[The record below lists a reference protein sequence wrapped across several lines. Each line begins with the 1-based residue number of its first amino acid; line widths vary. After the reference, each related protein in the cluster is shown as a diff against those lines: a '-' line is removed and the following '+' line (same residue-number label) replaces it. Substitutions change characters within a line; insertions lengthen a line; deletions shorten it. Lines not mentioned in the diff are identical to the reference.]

1 MWDVFLL
8 LLPVFV
14 LIFLGM
20 LAERFQ
26 LVPPFGST
34 TLNQFLVNL
43 GLPSLIFLSIAE
55 CRPEDLDHEAFLAGF
70 AVCLFVTFGALIPV
84 FHHLKFDTGY
94 REEVMLSMLASFPNV
109 VLVGL
114 PVLMALYPGSPVVV
128 LASTLTNILEIPM
141 VLVTLFILVN
151 TGARGRHPIRTVAL
165 ALVTNPVVLA
175 TAAGSAFYLSGTA
188 VPSVIESPCRALG
201 NSVMPC
207 ALVSLGI
214 VISARLRNHGDNS
227 VFHPGR
233 QLVILIGKQVLQP
246 AIAFLALTAFHT
258 EPMWRSMGVL
268 LAAMPVGTLAYA
280 MSDSY
285 KVAANDASAAV
296 IASTLVSLLIIPVL
310 AIFVK

>member
-43 GLPSLIFLSIAE
+43 GLPALIFLSIAE

-70 AVCLFVTFGALIPV
+70 AVSLFVTFGLLIPV
-84 FHHLKFDTGY
+84 FHHLRLETGY
-94 REEVMLSMLASFPNV
+94 KEEVMLSMLASFPNV

-141 VLVTLFILVN
+141 VLITLFILVN
-151 TGARGRHPIRTVAL
+151 SGAKGRHPIRTIAL

-175 TAAGSAFYLSGTA
+175 TVAGSAFYATGTA
-188 VPSVIESPCRALG
+188 VPAVIESPCRALG

-214 VISARLRNHGDNS
+214 VISARLRNHTGS
-227 VFHPGR
+227 SAFHPGR
-233 QLVILIGKQVLQP
+233 QMVILVAKQVVQP
-246 AIAFLALTAFHT
+246 VIAFIALTAFHT
-258 EPMWRSMGVL
+258 EPMWRSMGTL

-285 KVAANDASAAV
+285 KVAEDDASAAV
-296 IASTLVSLLIIPVL
+296 IMTTLISLLIIPVL
-310 AIFVK
+310 AMFLK

>member
-1 MWDVFLL
+1 MWDVFVL

-34 TLNQFLVNL
+34 TLNQFLVNV

-55 CRPEDLDHEAFLAGF
+55 CKPEDLDHEAFLAGF
-70 AVCLFVTFGALIPV
+70 AVSLFVTFGLLIPV
-84 FHHLKFDTGY
+84 FHHLRLKTGY
-94 REEVMLSMLASFPNV
+94 KEDVMLSMLASFPNV

-141 VLVTLFILVN
+141 VLITLFILVN
-151 TGARGRHPIRTVAL
+151 SGAKGRHPIRTIAL

-175 TAAGSAFYLSGTA
+175 TVAGAVFYLTKST

-214 VISARLRNHGDNS
+214 VISARLRNHTGTGA
-227 VFHPGR
+227 FHPGR
-233 QLVILIGKQVLQP
+233 QIVILLGKQILQP
-246 AIAFLALTAFHT
+246 VIAFAALTAFNT

-285 KVAANDASAAV
+285 KVAEDDASASV
-296 IASTLVSLLIIPVL
+296 IMSTLLSLLLIPIL
-310 AIFVK
+310 AVFVK

>member
-1 MWDVFLL
+1 
-8 LLPVFV
+8 
-14 LIFLGM
+14 
-20 LAERFQ
+20 
-26 LVPPFGST
+26 
-34 TLNQFLVNL
+34 
-43 GLPSLIFLSIAE
+43 
-55 CRPEDLDHEAFLAGF
+55 
-70 AVCLFVTFGALIPV
+70 
-84 FHHLKFDTGY
+84 
-94 REEVMLSMLASFPNV
+94 MLSMLASFPNV

-151 TGARGRHPIRTVAL
+151 TGARGRHPIRTIAL

-175 TAAGSAFYLSGTA
+175 TVAGSVFYLSGTA

-233 QLVILIGKQVLQP
+233 QLVILIGKQLVQP
-246 AIAFLALTAFHT
+246 VIAYAALTAFNT

-310 AIFVK
+310 AIFIK

>member
-1 MWDVFLL
+1 MWNVFLL
-8 LLPVFV
+8 LMPVFV

-70 AVCLFVTFGALIPV
+70 ALSLFITFALLIVV
-84 FHHLKFDTGY
+84 FRRLGTGTGY
-94 REEVMLSMLASFPNV
+94 KEDVMLSMLASFPNV

-114 PVLMALYPGSPVVV
+114 PVLMALYPGKHVVV

-141 VLVTLFILVN
+141 VLITLFILVN
-151 TGARGRHPIRTVAL
+151 TGAKGKHPIRTIAL

-175 TAAGSAFYLSGTA
+175 TLAGAVFYLSRTA
-188 VPSVIESPCRALG
+188 VPAVIESPCRALG

-214 VISARLRNHGDNS
+214 VISARLRHHENG
-227 VFHPGR
+227 VFHMRR
-233 QLVILIGKQVLQP
+233 QIVILLGKQILQP
-246 AIAFLALTAFHT
+246 VIALIALTALDA

-285 KVAANDASAAV
+285 KVAEDDASAAV
-296 IASTLVSLLIIPVL
+296 ILSTLVSLALIPVL
-310 AIFVK
+310 AMFLR

>member
-1 MWDVFLL
+1 MWDVLVL

-14 LIFLGM
+14 LILLGM

-26 LVPPFGST
+26 LVPPFGSA

-43 GLPSLIFLSIAE
+43 GLPALIFLSIAE
-55 CRPEDLDHEAFLAGF
+55 CRPEDLDHEAFLGGF
-70 AVCLFVTFGALIPV
+70 AVSLFVTFGLLIPT
-84 FHHLKFDTGY
+84 FHRLRLQTGY

-114 PVLMALYPGSPVVV
+114 PVLMALYPGNPVVV

-151 TGARGRHPIRTVAL
+151 NGAKGRHPIRTIAL

-175 TAAGSAFYLSGTA
+175 TAGGAVFFLTGAP
-188 VPSVIESPCRALG
+188 VPSAVESPCRALG

-233 QLVILIGKQVLQP
+233 QIVILVGKLIAQP
-246 AIAFLALTAFHT
+246 LIAYVALTALNA
-258 EPMWRSMGVL
+258 EPLWRSMGVL

-285 KVAANDASAAV
+285 KVASNDASAAV
-296 IASTLVSLLIIPVL
+296 ISSTLLSLLLIPAL
-310 AIFVK
+310 AMIVK

>member
-43 GLPSLIFLSIAE
+43 GLPALIFLSIAE

-70 AVCLFVTFGALIPV
+70 AVSLFVTFGLLIPT
-84 FHHLKFDTGY
+84 FHCLRLETGY
-94 REEVMLSMLASFPNV
+94 KEEVMLSMLASFPNV

-141 VLVTLFILVN
+141 VLITLFILVN
-151 TGARGRHPIRTVAL
+151 SGAKGRHPIRTIAL
-165 ALVTNPVVLA
+165 ALITNPVVLA
-175 TAAGSAFYLSGTA
+175 TLGGSAFYATGTA

-214 VISARLRNHGDNS
+214 VISARLRNHTGNS
-227 VFHPGR
+227 TFHPRR
-233 QLVILIGKQVLQP
+233 QLVILAAKQFVQP
-246 AIAFLALTAFHT
+246 VIAFAALTALHT
-258 EPMWRSMGVL
+258 EPMWRSMGTL

-285 KVAANDASAAV
+285 KVAEDDASAAV
-296 IASTLVSLLIIPVL
+296 IITTLISLVIIPIL
-310 AIFVK
+310 AIFLK

>member
-1 MWDVFLL
+1 MWNVFLL
-8 LLPVFV
+8 LMPVFV

-34 TLNQFLVNL
+34 TLNQFLINL

-70 AVCLFVTFGALIPV
+70 ALSLFLTFGLLIVV
-84 FHHLKFDTGY
+84 FRRLGTGY
-94 REEVMLSMLASFPNV
+94 REDVMLSMLASFPNV

-114 PVLMALYPGSPVVV
+114 PVLMALYPGKPVVV

-141 VLVTLFILVN
+141 VLITLFILVN
-151 TGARGRHPIRTVAL
+151 TGAKGKHPIRTIVL

-175 TAAGSAFYLSGTA
+175 TLCGAAFYVSRTA
-188 VPSVIESPCRALG
+188 VPAVIESPCRALG

-214 VISARLRNHGDNS
+214 VISARIRHHENG
-227 VFHPGR
+227 VFHLRR
-233 QLVILIGKQVLQP
+233 QIAILLGKQVLQP
-246 AIAFLALTAFHT
+246 VIALIALTALDA

-285 KVAANDASAAV
+285 KVAEDDASASV
-296 IASTLVSLLIIPVL
+296 ILSTLVSLVLIPVL
-310 AIFVK
+310 AMFLQ

>member
-1 MWDVFLL
+1 MWNVIVL

-55 CRPEDLDHEAFLAGF
+55 CRPEDLHHGAFLAGF
-70 AVCLFVTFGALIPV
+70 ALSLLVPFVLLVAV
-84 FHHLKFDTGY
+84 FHRLRAKTGY
-94 REEVMLSMLASFPNV
+94 KEDVMLSMLASFPNV

-114 PVLMALYPGSPVVV
+114 PVLMALYPGEPVVV

-141 VLVTLFILVN
+141 VLVTLFVLVN
-151 TGARGRHPIRTVAL
+151 GGARGRHPLRTVAL
-165 ALVTNPVVLA
+165 TLFTNPVVLA
-175 TAAGSAFYLSGTA
+175 TLGGSAFYLTGTA
-188 VPSVIESPCRALG
+188 VPSVLEAPCRALG

-214 VISARLRNHGDNS
+214 VISARARHHGDNP
-227 VFHPGR
+227 FRPRR
-233 QLVILIGKQVLQP
+233 QAVMLAGKLLLQP
-246 AIAFLALTAFHT
+246 AVAFLALTALGA
-258 EPMWRSMGVL
+258 EPMWRAMGVL

-285 KVAANDASAAV
+285 KVAENDASASV
-296 IASTLVSLLIIPVL
+296 ILSTLLSLPLLPLL
-310 AIFVK
+310 AMALR